1 MNQTEELDARP
12 VLGMA
17 KGGSFMQQLLTGGLL
32 GTDKALGLLKK
43 HPIMGS
49 IIGGAG
55 LPQLARRLQADSAP
69 APASGSAPTLSQE
82 QIESLMRQKAQQAQQ
97 TARRGSP
104 SLQAAQQVRQ
114 PFKGGGGLRQM
125 VKLPSNRVRFGKTA
139 YQNATMSSP
148 PTAYSYPAVTRMAN
162 EPIEFEEIDI
172 EELSKQFLGS
182 SPYGTR
188 AQMMAQAGVSPEQMA
203 QVGAAPA
210 TLAAAAAE
218 VEGASELDAGIEE
231 EPKAPKEKKTPAP
244 DKKKKGEDLYRS
256 PEEAA
261 YASLIDSKAGQQAA
275 KRYFAGENVGLA
287 NISEALKAYKGFKDT
302 EMAQRQKINEANL
315 KKAAAARA
323 TRSAIL
329 KDAEILSQIAMNRD
343 APAIERMK
351 AATKGLEAVQD
362 TLRDLGE
369 SGKQAFAYRP
379 ESPLGQEYAKAL
391 GQRDIFLQ
399 ITQNYTGESA
409 QSRALGQGATGQA
422 IQGSSPLT
430 QEMFA
435 DILEQYKKG

>member
-1 MNQTEELDARP
+1 M
-12 VLGMA
+12 
-17 KGGSFMQQLLTGGLL
+17 
-32 GTDKALGLLKK
+32 
-43 HPIMGS
+43 
-49 IIGGAG
+49 
-55 LPQLARRLQADSAP
+55 
-69 APASGSAPTLSQE
+69 
-82 QIESLMRQKAQQAQQ
+82 
-97 TARRGSP
+97 
-104 SLQAAQQVRQ
+104 
-114 PFKGGGGLRQM
+114 
-125 VKLPSNRVRFGKTA
+125 
-139 YQNATMSSP
+139 
-148 PTAYSYPAVTRMAN
+148 
-162 EPIEFEEIDI
+162 
-172 EELSKQFLGS
+172 
-182 SPYGTR
+182 
-188 AQMMAQAGVSPEQMA
+188 
-203 QVGAAPA
+203 
-210 TLAAAAAE
+210 
-218 VEGASELDAGIEE
+218 
-231 EPKAPKEKKTPAP
+231 
-244 DKKKKGEDLYRS
+244 
-256 PEEAA
+256 
-261 YASLIDSKAGQQAA
+261 
-275 KRYFAGENVGLA
+275 GLA